1 MRNRIAGGIS
11 RLIIHAVRVFAH
23 KPNAEQPNDALADV
37 FAMRVADWSEP
48 QCGCINS
55 RNSALE
61 ADLGKSL
68 CEQFHAMTGESE
80 RLRHIENQGLFG
92 SRQVRKKKLCC
103 RSVRSGSIDLDQ
115 APTEKAGVSCRA
127 LPQVFAWQ
135 RNCRKLPTF

>member
-1 MRNRIAGGIS
+1 M
-11 RLIIHAVRVFAH
+11 HM
-23 KPNAEQPNDALADV
+23 PNAEQPKDALADV

-80 RLRHIENQGLFG
+80 RLRHIENQGLFE
-92 SRQVRKKKLCC
+92 SRQIRKKAMLPLRPKRQH
-103 RSVRSGSIDLDQ
+103 RSRPSSYGKSR
-115 APTEKAGVSCRA
+115 G
-127 LPQVFAWQ
+127 
-135 RNCRKLPTF
+135 